1 MRPDGK
7 ERPVA
12 EPAPVSRAESANVAP
27 LAKALLVAA
36 FAAVS
41 PSLVL
46 IPIAVVDP
54 VLLVVPP
61 AAFVIALGLGA
72 LIGLPGY
79 LLLRSL
85 GWANYLTAMAWG
97 AVAGT
102 VFPVGA
108 SWFGGGGWEES
119 QRWLLYFA
127 ALGGVAGAVFHL
139 TASGT
144 MRKRGR

>member
-1 MRPDGK
+1 MRPEG
-7 ERPVA
+7 EGRHTA
-12 EPAPVSRAESANVAP
+12 EPAPVFRADSGSVAP

-36 FAAVS
+36 FVAVS
-41 PSLVL
+41 PSLGL

-79 LLLRSL
+79 LLLRGL
-85 GWANYLTAMAWG
+85 GRATYLTAMAWG
-97 AVAGT
+97 SVTGT

-108 SWFGGGGWEES
+108 SWLGGGGWEGA

-127 ALGGVAGAVFHL
+127 TLGCVAGAVFHL
-139 TASGT
+139 MASGAL
-144 MRKRGR
+144 RKRGR